1 VSIAAIL
8 TKFPSRLRGAEG
20 FAEQQRLGESE
31 SVRTLTHPQ
40 PLPLAGGEQVAWQR
54 SLQYLGAACAG
65 LLLLFWR
72 DAGDMAAIWWNS
84 STFNHCLLILPI
96 LVWLVSQRKEL
107 LSQLKPQPW
116 IPALLYGAAGAGGWL
131 LGDAA
136 GLAVA
141 RQLGL
146 IMMLQGSVAAVLGP
160 NVARGLLF
168 PLFYMFFLVP
178 IGEEAVPALQTLT
191 AKMCMVLLGW
201 SGIPAHID
209 GIFITTPGGYF
220 RVAEACA
227 GVQFLIAM
235 VAYGALV
242 ANLCFKSWGRRITF
256 LAVCAVV
263 PILANGLRAFGT
275 IYIAEH
281 SSIDFAASFDHIF
294 YGWIFFGLVIAMV
307 MAIGWRFFDKRADE
321 PAFDPAALQSPV
333 SPTTTMLRAVATI
346 LLIAVI
352 PFGWSSY
359 VAAKTSSVPDRIML
373 PQVNGWEIVPYAP
386 TVHWTPRFV
395 GGSHYLSGRYR
406 NAQGQEVDL
415 FVVVYDRQSEGR
427 ELVGFGQ
434 GAIDPNGYW
443 SWTAATPAPPNGK
456 AERIKTKGAAREV
469 VSFYRVNGITSGSAV
484 RIKLA
489 TMQARLLNG
498 NQRAVAILISAE
510 QVGGGSPRPAIEAFV
525 KSLGDIDKVADRF
538 AGLR

>member
-1 VSIAAIL
+1 MDTALA
-8 TKFPSRLRGAEG
+8 TAEP
-20 FAEQQRLGESE
+20 AERKPE
-31 SVRTLTHPQ
+31 T
-40 PLPLAGGEQVAWQR
+40 AWQR
-54 SLQYLGAACAG
+54 SLQYLGVAWAG
-65 LLLLFWR
+65 LFLLFWR
-72 DAGDMAAIWWNS
+72 DAADMATIWWNS

-96 LVWLVSQRKEL
+96 LAWLVLQRKEL
-107 LSQLKPQPW
+107 LAELKPQPW
-116 IPALLYGAAGAGGWL
+116 TPALLYGAAGAGGWL

-146 IMMLQGSVAAVLGP
+146 IMMLQGSVATLLGP
-160 NVARGLLF
+160 NVTRGLLF

-242 ANLCFKSWGRRITF
+242 ANLCFKSWGRRTAF
-256 LAVCAVV
+256 LAVCCVV

-281 SSIDFAASFDHIF
+281 SGIDFAASFDHIF
-294 YGWIFFGLVIAMV
+294 YGWIFFGLVIALV

-321 PAFDPAALQSPV
+321 PAFDPAKLQSPI
-333 SPTTTMLRAVATI
+333 SPPTTALRAVAGI
-346 LLIAVI
+346 LLIAAG
-352 PFGWSSY
+352 PFGWSTY
-359 VAAKTSSVPDRIML
+359 VSAKSSPVPDRIML
-373 PQVNGWEIVPYAP
+373 PQVAGWEVVSYAP
-386 TVHWTPRFV
+386 SVHWTPRFA
-395 GGSHYLSGRYR
+395 GASHYLSGRYR
-406 NAQGQEVDL
+406 NASGQEADL

-443 SWTAATPAPPNGK
+443 SWTADTPAPPNGK
-456 AERIKTKGAAREV
+456 AQRIKTKSAAREV
-469 VSFYRVNGITSGSAV
+469 VSFYRVNGVTSGSAV

-489 TMQARLLNG
+489 TLQARLLNG
-498 NQRAVAILISAE
+498 NQQAVAILVSAE
-510 QVGGGSPRPAIEAFV
+510 QVGDASSRPAIDAFV